1 MPVDNKDSG
10 EEFDLKRYRQAAD
23 VAYRYAK
30 DRINRERSTGTTE
43 SKDPFGEKPKDKTD
57 KQKED

>member
-10 EEFDLKRYRQAAD
+10 AEFDLNRYRQAAD

-30 DRINRERSTGTTE
+30 DKINRERSTGTTS
-43 SKDPFGEKPKDKTD
+43 SKDPFGEEPKKKTD
-57 KQKED
+57 KQKEN

>member
-1 MPVDNKDSG
+1 MDNKDSG
-10 EEFDLKRYRQAAD
+10 ELVDLKRYRQAAD

-30 DRINRERSTGTTE
+30 DKVNRDRSTGTAE
-43 SKDPFGEKPKDKTD
+43 EKDPFGDQPQNKKD